1 MIVSAT
7 GRLELESIPGERTA
21 YGTNYDGRFS
31 YEMEDIKNLRLSSE
45 LAYSLDW
52 TETSLFENFRVG
64 VR

>member
-1 MIVSAT
+1 M
-7 GRLELESIPGERTA
+7 ERT
-21 YGTNYDGRFS
+21 TTEDFLMKWNGRFGGS
-31 YEMEDIKNLRLSSE
+31 IDYSMEDIKNLRLSSE

>member
-1 MIVSAT
+1 M
-7 GRLELESIPGERTA
+7 ERT
-21 YGTNYDGRFS
+21 TTEDFLMKWNGRS
-31 YEMEDIKNLRLSSE
+31 GGSIDYSMEDIKNLRLESE

>member
-1 MIVSAT
+1 M
-7 GRLELESIPGERTA
+7 ERTA
-21 YGTNYDGRFS
+21 TEDFLMKWNGRFGGS
-31 YEMEDIKNLRLSSE
+31 IDYSMEDIKNLRLSSE

>member
-31 YEMEDIKNLRLSSE
+31 YEMEDLAFLSK
-45 LAYSLDW
+45 
-52 TETSLFENFRVG
+52 
-64 VR
+64 